1 MRAGMPA
8 GREIMLGDWVV
19 RVSGGPTKR
28 VNSANAAAAG
38 AQVAP
43 VLSAV
48 ERIYRAAGLP
58 PRFRLT
64 PLVDPA
70 SDAAL
75 AREGYEV
82 RDESWTMVAPAAAQN
97 SDDAVRVGVFEPAW
111 LDALAEGSGWDAV
124 ARAAHG
130 ERLARLPQ
138 PCAAFTLI
146 DDGAPIAF
154 AAGSVAGGAVH
165 VFDVLTLERARGR
178 GAARRIVRAML
189 GWAAAQ
195 GASSAVL
202 QVLADNAPA
211 RRAYAALGFAD
222 AYRYHYRVS
231 R

>member
-58 PRFRLT
+58 SRFRLT

-82 RDESWTMVAPAAAQN
+82 RDESWTMAAPAGAQI
-97 SDDAVRVGVFEPAW
+97 ATMRC
-111 LDALAEGSGWDAV
+111 GSEHSSRRGWT
-124 ARAAHG
+124 RW
-130 ERLARLPQ
+130 P
-138 PCAAFTLI
+138 
-146 DDGAPIAF
+146 
-154 AAGSVAGGAVH
+154 
-165 VFDVLTLERARGR
+165 
-178 GAARRIVRAML
+178 
-189 GWAAAQ
+189 WAAD
-195 GASSAVL
+195 GMRSREPRMASGLRACRSR
-202 QVLADNAPA
+202 APP
-211 RRAYAALGFAD
+211 
-222 AYRYHYRVS
+222 S